1 MTCKHTFDSW
11 VEIPTNSRKKKDG
24 YYTSYDSRQ
33 CTVCRVKEIRSVT
46 LKKKP
51 DHYDH

>member
-1 MTCKHTFDSW
+1 MHTHKFSDNW
-11 VEIPTNSRKKKDG
+11 TEIQTNSRKRKDG
-24 YYTSYDSRQ
+24 YYTSYEQRECLD
-33 CTVCRVKEIRSVT
+33 CRAKEVRAVT